1 MNEQRNSSVAIG
13 NGNANPTIGEIPAEV
28 MESID
33 KHIAENGKATTE
45 PPEYRGSVA
54 RTMFDTS
61 AAEDGTV
68 TVLIP
73 AANMQKLSNQSLV
86 RVKSVHDGRSYL
98 GAVVRGPFAEP
109 DGLRADAPVLVTAT
123 VRGGL
128 LMPKFHGR
136 VQVSLIGEE
145 TEDGGLIPPRRRPL
159 PNSAVFVLDS
169 DETRRILNSQGDIC
183 IGLADGLEDVE
194 VRVSSTN
201 KFVFPRHL
209 GILGTTGGGKSTTV
223 AGLVSKF
230 QASGMAVVLLD
241 TEGEYTTLNE
251 PTMDARMLKALE
263 RRKLQAAGVPNTHL
277 LRLVGRVSA
286 NPKHPKQSEF
296 SLRFADLSPHALVE
310 ILGLTDAQ
318 EERFIRSYDATKVVM
333 ERLRIFPVTDQD
345 RQEVLE
351 IDELDEGYP
360 RMELGHLYEIV
371 KIVAAVMN
379 KVDLET
385 VALFH
390 PQLKGKTG
398 EINTILT
405 AMDLPKSG
413 PSWRALQ
420 GRLGRIHR
428 LGIFD
433 SRGAKP
439 LDYAAMLKPGH
450 VSILDLSD
458 TDSPQIN
465 NLVIAQ
471 MLRGIQRQQDD
482 NYKAA
487 VLAGQKRPTPA
498 MVLIEEA
505 HEFLSAERIRQM
517 PVLFQQ
523 VARIAKRGR
532 KRWLGLG
539 FITQLPQHL
548 PDEVLGLINNWIL
561 HKIGDSNV
569 ISRLRKSIGG
579 IDDVLWQRM
588 LSLAPGQAITLFSGL
603 VRPLQVAVDPTPA
616 KLQMVD

>member
-1 MNEQRNSSVAIG
+1 M
-13 NGNANPTIGEIPAEV
+13 
-28 MESID
+28 
-33 KHIAENGKATTE
+33 
-45 PPEYRGSVA
+45 
-54 RTMFDTS
+54 
-61 AAEDGTV
+61 
-68 TVLIP
+68 
-73 AANMQKLSNQSLV
+73 
-86 RVKSVHDGRSYL
+86 HDGRSYL

-109 DGLRADAPVLVTAT
+109 DGLRADAPILVTAS

-145 TEDGGLIPPRRRPL
+145 LPDGGLIPPRRRPL
-159 PNSAVFVLDS
+159 PNSAVFVLDCE
-169 DETRRILNSQGDIC
+169 ETQRILKSEGDIC
-183 IGLADGLEDVE
+183 IGVADGLEDVE
-194 VRVSSTN
+194 VRISSAN
-201 KFVFPRHL
+201 KFVLPRHL

-223 AGLVSKF
+223 SGLVSKF
-230 QASGMAVVLLD
+230 QAAGMAVVLLD
-241 TEGEYTTLNE
+241 TEGEYTALNE
-251 PTMDARMLKALE
+251 RTIDPRMLKGLE
-263 RRKLQAAGVPNTHL
+263 RRKLSPAGVPNTHL
-277 LRLVGRVSA
+277 FRLLGRTSA
-286 NPKHPKQSEF
+286 NTKHPNQSEF
-296 SLRFADLSPHALVE
+296 SLRFSDLSPHAVVE
-310 ILGLTDAQ
+310 ILALNDAQ
-318 EERFIRSYDATKVVM
+318 EERFIRAYDATKVVM
-333 ERLRIFPVTDQD
+333 ERLRIFPITEAE
-345 RQEVLE
+345 RQQVSE
-351 IDELDEGYP
+351 IDELEEGYP
-360 RMELGHLYEIV
+360 QMELGHLNEVI
-371 KIVAAVMN
+371 KIIASIMN
-379 KVDLET
+379 KVDLTT
-385 VALFH
+385 VNLLH
-390 PQLKGKTG
+390 TQLRGRTG
-398 EINTILT
+398 EISKIIET
-405 AMDLPKSG
+405 MDLPKHG

-420 GRLGRIHR
+420 GKFARLNR

-439 LDYAAMLKPGH
+439 LDFAAMLRPGQ

-471 MLRGIQRQQDD
+471 MLRGIQQQQDE

-487 VLAGQKRPTPA
+487 VARGQKRPTPT

-505 HEFLSAERIRQM
+505 HEFLSADRIRQM

-548 PDEVLGLINNWIL
+548 PDEALGLINNWIL

-569 ISRLRKSIGG
+569 IARLRKSIGG
-579 IDDVLWQRM
+579 IDDALWQRM
-588 LSLAPGQAITLFSGL
+588 LSLAPGQAIVSLSGL